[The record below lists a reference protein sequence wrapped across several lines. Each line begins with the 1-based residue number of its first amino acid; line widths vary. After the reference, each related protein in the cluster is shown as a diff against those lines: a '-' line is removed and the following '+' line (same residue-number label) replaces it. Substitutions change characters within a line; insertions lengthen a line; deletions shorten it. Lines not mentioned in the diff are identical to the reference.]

1 MKKKIRISLSFIAT
15 IGFILLSV
23 IFLYYNPYSEASI
36 NYETIIIVFTIIVL
50 PVCLTFL
57 FVILS
62 NKMLT
67 FIFLIISLPGSL
79 YLGLSAIPSIWNLF
93 ILALI
98 IQIFSVLLQPK

>member
-1 MKKKIRISLSFIAT
+1 MNKKIRIYLSFIAT

-23 IFLYYNPYSEASI
+23 IFLYYNPYSEATI
-36 NYETIIIVFTIIVL
+36 NYETVIIVFTIIVL

-67 FIFLIISLPGSL
+67 YIFLVISLPGSL
-79 YLGLSAIPSIWNLF
+79 YLGLSTIPSIWNLLL
-93 ILALI
+93 LALI
-98 IQIFSVLLQPK
+98 IQTFSVLWQTK